1 MESGINESR
10 RDFLSD
16 KFSTSLEGGELGPKL
31 TMRDFF
37 QITFAIRSLY
47 YIYYYPGEMR
57 WHLCVRI
64 RGWA

>member
-47 YIYYYPGEMR
+47 YNYIITG
-57 WHLCVRI
+57 VR
-64 RGWA
+64 